1 MTGHAILTPL
11 LMVLIM
17 ITGDFLGMALTTDN
31 VRPSPMPNQWRVG
44 PLTIAG
50 ISMGLGE
57 LGLCAL
63 VLALGLHWLRFDREQ
78 LQTLAFLLIV
88 FGNQA
93 TNYTNRERRRLW
105 SSRPSRWVV
114 LSSALDIG
122 IASVL
127 AIGGFAMAPL
137 PALVVGGT
145 LAAAAACAV
154 LLDQLKLPVFA
165 RLGIS

>member
-1 MTGHAILTPL
+1 
-11 LMVLIM
+11 
-17 ITGDFLGMALTTDN
+17 
-31 VRPSPMPNQWRVG
+31 
-44 PLTIAG
+44 
-50 ISMGLGE
+50 